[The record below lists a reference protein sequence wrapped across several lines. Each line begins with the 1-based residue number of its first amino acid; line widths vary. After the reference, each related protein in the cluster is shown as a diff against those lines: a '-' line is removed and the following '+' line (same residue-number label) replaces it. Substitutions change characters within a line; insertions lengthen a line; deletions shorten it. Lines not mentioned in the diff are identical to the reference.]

1 MSRHG
6 AKVLCVCAALTI
18 SCSQTCVQQESDRIS
33 AQRGLGQRARDE
45 LGYAV
50 EIVPG
55 LIPLTQPLQDTTKL
69 RASAMVAQLELAQ
82 DTLTS
87 APIKLQISNVHPDV
101 EAHILSHQP
110 LDAIS
115 AYSGLPLTQGR
126 QGCALPQE
134 NAGVTTCTDD
144 DRTGL
149 CADPVLTRDSATTI
163 TLELPASPCT
173 GITLEIKEP
182 VSQREQEVRFAVI
195 GRTRSPAGLSNILTL
210 IQRTEPV
217 DFYVFLGDGNQDNEN
232 NYLGSLSS
240 VAAQSPAPLILVP
253 GADEIEDGILPF
265 GQRFGAFDFR
275 WTFRGVQF
283 ATFYSADRELGL
295 RGVSALESLLV
306 AMAREDQ
313 RMASIDGQPITDAQ
327 VRRWPAIA
335 FTHSPLFDPVGLRDR
350 GLRSRIEAARA
361 LSALSRFGVSTLFA
375 GGQTEPTIEGESP
388 TRYITSAYRDALQ
401 SNAEYLIVTLSDEAS
416 SGAIAAGD
424 RFMRVESRELPDQL

>member
-6 AKVLCVCAALTI
+6 AKILCAWAALTI

-45 LGYAV
+45 LGYAI

-55 LIPLTQPLQDTTKL
+55 LIPQSQPIEGTTKL

-82 DTLTS
+82 DTQSS

-110 LDAIS
+110 LDDIS
-115 AYSGLPLTQGR
+115 AYSGLPLTQQR
-126 QGCALPQE
+126 QGCELPQE
-134 NAGVTTCTDD
+134 NTGVTICTDD

-149 CADPVLTRDSATTI
+149 CADPVVTRDSATSI
-163 TLELPASPCT
+163 TLELQSSPCT
-173 GITLEIKEP
+173 GITLELKEP
-182 VSQREQEVRFAVI
+182 ASERTQDVRFAVI
-195 GRTRSPAGLSNILTL
+195 GRTRAPAGLASLLTL
-210 IQRTEPV
+210 INRAEPV
-217 DFYVFLGDGNQDNEN
+217 DFYVFLGDGNQDNED

-295 RGVSALESLLV
+295 RGISALESLLV
-306 AMAREDQ
+306 AMSREDQ
-313 RMASIDGQPITDAQ
+313 RMASAAGEPVSAAQ
-327 VRRWPAIA
+327 VRRWPALV

-350 GLRSRIEAARA
+350 GLQSRIEAARA

-388 TRYITSAYRDALQ
+388 VRYITSAYRDALQ
-401 SNAEYLIVTLSDEAS
+401 SRAEYLIVTMSRQQLSGS
-416 SGAIAAGD
+416 VAAGD
-424 RFMRVESRELPDQL
+424 RFIRVESRELPDEL